1 MKKRVVVGI
10 SGASGMPAAWCL
22 LRMLKEAPDVETHLV
37 LTKAAEL
44 TIGCET
50 KRCAEDF
57 RALADVN
64 YDAGQMG
71 AAIASGSFQTEG
83 MIIVPC
89 RMKTIAGIAGGYT
102 DNLLLRAA
110 DCMIKEQRRLVLM
123 VRECPL
129 SRIHLRNMEFLAEC
143 GADIMPMMMTF
154 YNRPES
160 IEDMVVHIVSKA
172 LERFQIDTGRYKR
185 WTG

>member
-1 MKKRVVVGI
+1 MKKRIVVGI

-22 LRMLKEAPDVETHLV
+22 LQTLQKIPEVETHLV
-37 LTKAAEL
+37 LSQAAEL
-44 TIGCET
+44 TIGYET
-50 KRCAEDF
+50 DKSVEDF
-57 RALADVN
+57 RALSDVN
-64 YDAGQMG
+64 YDTNQMG

-89 RMKTIAGIAGGYT
+89 SMKTIAGIAGGYT

-110 DCMIKEQRRLVLM
+110 DCMLKERRRLVLM
-123 VRECPL
+123 ARECPL
-129 SRIHLRNMEFLAEC
+129 SRIHLKNMEFLVEC
-143 GADIMPMMMTF
+143 GADLMPMVMTF

-160 IEDMVVHIVSKA
+160 IEDMIVHMVSKA
-172 LERFQIDTGRYKR
+172 LERFGIDSGRYKR